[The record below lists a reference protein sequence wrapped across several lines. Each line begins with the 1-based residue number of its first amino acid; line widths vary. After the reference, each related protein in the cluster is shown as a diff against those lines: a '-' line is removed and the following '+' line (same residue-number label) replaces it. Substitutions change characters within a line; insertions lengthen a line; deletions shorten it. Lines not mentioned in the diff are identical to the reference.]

1 MAPYVAGRGD
11 RGRMPHETLARNDFK
26 SAERRPNRSLVI
38 FGSGTRYRN
47 AMLGF
52 TALRLKLPFLSG
64 SVLRGS
70 NLLKS
75 DPPLTYVLYYR
86 PPVAVGPVAPVPR
99 SERKPRADARARV
112 RLCTVPYRTP
122 DPGTRQPTES
132 RHRQR
137 HPGRIPPAAPRATG
151 RTAPPTTEAGR
162 ADGDAGVGRVTRR
175 R

>member
-1 MAPYVAGRGD
+1 
-11 RGRMPHETLARNDFK
+11 MPHETLARNDFK

-75 DPPLTYVLYYR
+75 DPPLTYVYYRYR

-112 RLCTVPYRTP
+112 AR
-122 DPGTRQPTES
+122 S
-132 RHRQR
+132 S
-137 HPGRIPPAAPRATG
+137 
-151 RTAPPTTEAGR
+151 
-162 ADGDAGVGRVTRR
+162 
-175 R
+175 